1 MLDNPPL
8 LRRRREDRPNRF
20 RRGVFL
26 LPSLFTVANLFCGYA
41 CVVYSTRSDFDTA
54 ALFIGIAMILD
65 TLDGFFARLTH
76 SSSAFGVELDSLAD
90 VVSFGL
96 APAILAFTWGLWP
109 LERLGWA
116 AGFLY
121 VTAAAM
127 RLARFNVQSS
137 TTTASTDKRY
147 FVGMP
152 SPAAASVIAST
163 VYLYPYGLQE
173 REAALPALAMV
184 LVPAFLM
191 VSTIRFRSVKAID
204 VGHTRSYLPLFLG
217 AVALFVVALHPRIAL
232 VLLSYTYTAA
242 ALIMWGYTRLRRHAS
257 GDARLPDS
265 SEHPSYERQFGR
277 LHCRAETSRTRRS
290 QDCGDAT
297 GLAGRR
303 ASATASC
310 ARQPIGLHA
319 HSDHRHRQ
327 AHADRRPSTLAAID
341 LDRAAIQFDV
351 APRNR
356 QAQSGPCRL
365 GGEVRLEHASQ
376 CLLVHADAVVV
387 NPKRHVVVMRR
398 CVNGKTTF
406 PGIACS
412 EFSTMLARLRAMRV
426 RSTKTRGNGPCT

>member
-1 MLDNPPL
+1 MLDNSPR

-54 ALFIGIAMILD
+54 ALFIGIAMVLD

-96 APAILAFTWGLWP
+96 GPAILAFTWGLWP

-173 REAALPALAMV
+173 RQAALPALAMV

-204 VGHTRSYLPLFLG
+204 VGYRRTYTALFLG
-217 AVALFVVALHPRIAL
+217 AIAIFLIASHPRIAL
-232 VLLSYTYTAA
+232 VVLSYSYTAA
-242 ALIMWGYTRLRRHAS
+242 ALVVWTYTRLRRRRPAEL
-257 GDARLPDS
+257 APDDGRIPES
-265 SEHPSYERQFGR
+265 SEHPS
-277 LHCRAETSRTRRS
+277 
-290 QDCGDAT
+290 
-297 GLAGRR
+297 
-303 ASATASC
+303 
-310 ARQPIGLHA
+310 
-319 HSDHRHRQ
+319 
-327 AHADRRPSTLAAID
+327 
-341 LDRAAIQFDV
+341 
-351 APRNR
+351 
-356 QAQSGPCRL
+356 
-365 GGEVRLEHASQ
+365 
-376 CLLVHADAVVV
+376 
-387 NPKRHVVVMRR
+387 
-398 CVNGKTTF
+398 
-406 PGIACS
+406 
-412 EFSTMLARLRAMRV
+412 
-426 RSTKTRGNGPCT
+426 